1 MPVQSQTT
9 VMKSQQNRI
18 EDNNNL
24 IDKMRNDLS
33 RASTSLTSLKGE
45 SCSTES
51 TESVDISTDTDC
63 V

>member
-1 MPVQSQTT
+1 
-9 VMKSQQNRI
+9 MKSQQNRI

-24 IDKMRNDLS
+24 NDKMRNDLS

>member
-1 MPVQSQTT
+1 MSQSQTT

-33 RASTSLTSLKGE
+33 RASTSLSSLKGE
-45 SCSTES
+45 FIQYWSY
-51 TESVDISTDTDC
+51 
-63 V
+63 

>member
-1 MPVQSQTT
+1 MFVQSQTT